1 MKLFPDRLFR
11 DVIPPAGVAFADYTG
26 VHIPVEGTF
35 LCAYVMTPDGTYDR
49 PCPCVILCHGFPG
62 FYKNDDIAQ
71 ALCRM
76 GCVVIVPGCRGGW
89 SSGGFYSFTNYITDI
104 ITTAHWACSPE
115 IVQTY
120 GIDPNS
126 VFLSGHSVGGSSAL
140 NAARQLP
147 WLKGVIAIAPYDLS
161 YLFDETSCGIDFLLE
176 IGAGVLRE
184 ETPGAI
190 QRNAMACHRNLA
202 LEQAFGIR
210 RPLRAAG
217 LAAAGY
223 PHTRAHIRGQ
233 QLDSRADLGYPP
245 SKALGIE
252 RSGAGAA
259 WTTVALKQVAGQRFP
274 LMAAGQAAAG
284 QPGTGVRIRSE
295 ELDARVDVGK
305 LCRKLFRCLCRSCH
319 NVSSSRLLICQMSRK
334 PAHRQGRTKGKT
346 SQASQPSRQRPPR

>member
-104 ITTAHWACSPE
+104 ITAAHWACSPE

-202 LEQAFGIR
+202 LEQAFV
-210 RPLRAAG
+210 
-217 LAAAGY
+217 
-223 PHTRAHIRGQ
+223 
-233 QLDSRADLGYPP
+233 DL
-245 SKALGIE
+245 K
-252 RSGAGAA
+252 
-259 WTTVALKQVAGQRFP
+259 
-274 LMAAGQAAAG
+274 
-284 QPGTGVRIRSE
+284 
-295 ELDARVDVGK
+295 ELN
-305 LCRKLFRCLCRSCH
+305 L
-319 NVSSSRLLICQMSRK
+319 LLIGGSLDTIAPPEKMNSNLWAKQ
-334 PAHRQGRTKGKT
+334 RTHNSAAVQNYTQFPSDHDFCSFRISLIEQIGYWI
-346 SQASQPSRQRPPR
+346 ASLFQS

>member
-49 PCPCVILCHGFPG
+49 PCPCVIFCHGFPG

-104 ITTAHWACSPE
+104 ITAAHWACSPE

-202 LEQAFGIR
+202 LEQAF
-210 RPLRAAG
+210 
-217 LAAAGY
+217 
-223 PHTRAHIRGQ
+223 
-233 QLDSRADLGYPP
+233 DDL
-245 SKALGIE
+245 K
-252 RSGAGAA
+252 
-259 WTTVALKQVAGQRFP
+259 
-274 LMAAGQAAAG
+274 
-284 QPGTGVRIRSE
+284 
-295 ELDARVDVGK
+295 ELN
-305 LCRKLFRCLCRSCH
+305 L
-319 NVSSSRLLICQMSRK
+319 LLIGGSQDTIAPPEKMISPLWAK
-334 PAHRQGRTKGKT
+334 LRTHNSAAVQNYTQFPSDHDFCSFRISLIEQIGYWI
-346 SQASQPSRQRPPR
+346 ASLFQS

>member
-1 MKLFPDRLFR
+1 
-11 DVIPPAGVAFADYTG
+11 
-26 VHIPVEGTF
+26 
-35 LCAYVMTPDGTYDR
+35 
-49 PCPCVILCHGFPG
+49 
-62 FYKNDDIAQ
+62 
-71 ALCRM
+71 M

-89 SSGGFYSFTNYITDI
+89 SSRGFYSFTNYITDI

-202 LEQAFGIR
+202 LEQAFDDLKELNPSAHR
-210 RPLRAAG
+210 RLSGYHRPSGKNDLPPVGQAEDTQFRRSAELHPVPLRPRFLQFPYLPHRTDRLLDRLPFPVIVLIVLLSQLLRAAG
-217 LAAAGY
+217 IFALLS
-223 PHTRAHIRGQ
+223 HN
-233 QLDSRADLGYPP
+233 LD
-245 SKALGIE
+245 
-252 RSGAGAA
+252 
-259 WTTVALKQVAGQRFP
+259 
-274 LMAAGQAAAG
+274 
-284 QPGTGVRIRSE
+284 
-295 ELDARVDVGK
+295 
-305 LCRKLFRCLCRSCH
+305 
-319 NVSSSRLLICQMSRK
+319 
-334 PAHRQGRTKGKT
+334 
-346 SQASQPSRQRPPR
+346 

>member
-1 MKLFPDRLFR
+1 
-11 DVIPPAGVAFADYTG
+11 
-26 VHIPVEGTF
+26 
-35 LCAYVMTPDGTYDR
+35 MTPDGTYDR

-104 ITTAHWACSPE
+104 ITAAHWACSPE

-202 LEQAFGIR
+202 LEQAFDDLKELNLLLIGGSQDTIAPPEKMISPLWAKLR
-210 RPLRAAG
+210 THNSAAVQNYTQFPSDHDFCSFRISLIEQIGYWIASLFPVIVLIVLLSQLLRAAG
-217 LAAAGY
+217 IFALLS
-223 PHTRAHIRGQ
+223 HN
-233 QLDSRADLGYPP
+233 LD
-245 SKALGIE
+245 
-252 RSGAGAA
+252 
-259 WTTVALKQVAGQRFP
+259 
-274 LMAAGQAAAG
+274 
-284 QPGTGVRIRSE
+284 
-295 ELDARVDVGK
+295 
-305 LCRKLFRCLCRSCH
+305 
-319 NVSSSRLLICQMSRK
+319 
-334 PAHRQGRTKGKT
+334 
-346 SQASQPSRQRPPR
+346 